1 MLANPRLGKPY
12 LDKEV
17 SFKSRN
23 HQMSLQMSSIVDLN
37 IYYFLRYSKIFHQKK
52 VLSWLEKNFIR
63 EFDY

>member
-1 MLANPRLGKPY
+1 MLANSRLGKPY

-23 HQMSLQMSSIVDLN
+23 HQMSLQMSSIVELN

-52 VLSWLEKNFIR
+52 VLS
-63 EFDY
+63 

>member
-23 HQMSLQMSSIVDLN
+23 HQMSLQMSSIVELN
-37 IYYFLRYSKIFHQKK
+37 IYVFSSIFKDLWPKK
-52 VLSWLEKNFIR
+52 SP
-63 EFDY
+63 